1 MKSITSVELSLRR
14 LVSGKV
20 REVFDLED
28 TLLFVATDRISAFD
42 VVMPQGIPEKGR
54 VLTGM
59 SLYWFDLV
67 SDICPNHLISASA
80 GELPEEAAGHI
91 SDLSGRFMI
100 VKKLQMLPVEFVV
113 RGYLA
118 GSGWKDYKKTGSVC
132 GVALPAGLK
141 EADRLPEPIFTPATK
156 ATTGHDENITEEH
169 AAALCGADVLKRA
182 KQSAI
187 NIYERAAGVAAERG
201 IILADTKFE
210 FGLDSDGDSDG
221 DSDAGSDGE
230 VTLADEVL
238 TPDSSRFWPADSWE
252 PGSSPPSFDK
262 QYLRDWLDDAGWD
275 HEPPPPDLPDE
286 VVEQTKKRYV
296 EAYERVTEEP
306 FDAYL
311 DRISH

>member
-1 MKSITSVELSLRR
+1 VTAGPTGTKSITSVELPLQR

-20 REVFDLED
+20 REVFDLD
-28 TLLFVATDRISAFD
+28 NTLLFVATDRISAFD
-42 VVMPQGIPEKGR
+42 VVMRQGIPEKGR

-67 SDICPNHLISASA
+67 SDICPNHLVSAST
-80 GELPEEAAGHI
+80 GELPSGLDGHEEE
-91 SDLSGRFMI
+91 LSGRFLI

-132 GVALPAGLK
+132 GVALPSGLK

-156 ATTGHDENITEEH
+156 ATTGHDENITEEE

-182 KQSAI
+182 KQSAV

-201 IILADTKFE
+201 IIVADTKFE
-210 FGLDSDGDSDG
+210 FGL
-221 DSDAGSDGE
+221 APDGE

-238 TPDSSRFWPADSWE
+238 TPDSSRFWPVDKWQ

-262 QYLRDWLDDAGWD
+262 QPLRDWLDGIGWD
-275 HEPPPPDLPDE
+275 HEPPSPDLPAE
-286 VVEQTKKRYV
+286 IVEDTKSRYI
-296 EAYERVTEEP
+296 EAYERITEER
-306 FDAYL
+306 FDSYL
-311 DRISH
+311 ARIAPTAR